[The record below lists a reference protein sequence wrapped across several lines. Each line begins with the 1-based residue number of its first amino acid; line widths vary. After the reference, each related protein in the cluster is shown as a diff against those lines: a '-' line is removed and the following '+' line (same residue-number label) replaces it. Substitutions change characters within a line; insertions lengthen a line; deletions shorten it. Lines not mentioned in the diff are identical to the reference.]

1 MNQELIDMLFSK
13 KERNKVMTFNE
24 ALEIMWDK
32 NLLQT
37 GEIAERGLVKKSK
50 GRLKQN
56 SRNKKSSDFN
66 DGSELKYITVRSD
79 SAHCSRAQIGGLKG
93 KTGLLRVMIFE
104 PITKKNYFFRV
115 PHKIYSTITS
125 PKVYFDTAGNP
136 RSPTRKDANFDMW
149 QYQCTVKEWSAK

>member
-1 MNQELIDMLFSK
+1 MNQQLINFLFSA
-13 KERNKVMTFNE
+13 KERSTKMTFNE
-24 ALEIMWDK
+24 AIELMWEK

-66 DGSELKYITVRSD
+66 DGSELKYVTARQDTANCVR
-79 SAHCSRAQIGGLKG
+79 ANIVGLKG
-93 KTGLLRVMIFE
+93 KTGLLRVVVFE

-115 PHKIYSTITS
+115 PHKIYSTVAS
-125 PKVYFDTAGNP
+125 PKVYFNAKGNP
-136 RSPTRKDANFDMW
+136 RTPTRKGSSFDMW
-149 QYQCTVKEWSAK
+149 EHVCTVNEWSAK